1 VTSESLG
8 FPTGL
13 RPLRQA
19 LGDYWLLFLL
29 RGVAA
34 ILFGVLSLFWPEVS
48 LTTLVLLYGA
58 FVLVDGVSAL
68 VAGFLGKTVARSRW
82 WLLVVGLLGI
92 LAGVVTF
99 VWPGMTTLILLYF
112 VAGWAVSTGV
122 FQIVGAIRVRKEIDN
137 EWLLIVNGA
146 LCVLFGVA
154 LFVMPGAGALA
165 LIWMIAAW
173 AILYG
178 ILMIGFALRVRQF
191 RDGRA

>member
-1 VTSESLG
+1 MTSESLDL
-8 FPTGL
+8 PTGL

-34 ILFGVLSLFWPEVS
+34 IVFGVLSLVWPEVS
-48 LTTLVLLYGA
+48 LATLVMLFGA
-58 FVLVDGVSAL
+58 FVLVDGLFAL
-68 VAGFLGKTVARSRW
+68 VAGFLGKTVAISRW

-112 VAGWAVSTGV
+112 IAGWAVSTGV
-122 FQIVGAIRVRKEIDN
+122 FQIVGAVRVRREIDN
-137 EWLLIVNGA
+137 EWLMILNGA
-146 LCVLFGVA
+146 LSVLFGVA
-154 LFVMPGAGALA
+154 QFLMPGAGALA
-165 LIWMIAAW
+165 LIWMIGAW